1 MFRVTL
7 RSVTQH
13 MQDLLANKYR
23 DLTKVQE
30 QLSTGKRLSRPS
42 DNPVDIANDLK
53 LRTTTALIT
62 QNGKNISDGIN
73 FMQIT
78 DTAMQS
84 MNPVMQRLR
93 ELAIQG
99 ASDTLSA
106 IQRAFIQKETEQLF
120 RQLLSLA
127 NTNYKGDY
135 IFGGTQSKIIPFPLE
150 TSLAGSPADYQN
162 LRMSYYDGAAL
173 GVGQP
178 AQIRNAFDNSA
189 MTNIIPGS
197 LKISNGAVNFVEGR
211 DYTVDYANG
220 TITPLVA
227 AMAIDIS
234 DGGTFAG
241 PNYQP
246 GAFSITFDRVG
257 KGKNVFGETVSNG
270 GDVLREI
277 EPGVVMAVNIPGD
290 DLTFNRQTGT
300 DMISSLIRMNQ
311 SLLQNNRQGISD
323 SITDIDAVS
332 QQILNSQA
340 RNGARVN
347 RFESTQERNE
357 QQFTQNTSL
366 QSELEDVDM
375 AEAAS
380 KFSLAETVYTA
391 ALKSAARAI
400 QPSLTDY
407 L

>member
-1 MFRVTL
+1 MMRVTL
-7 RSVTQH
+7 KSITEH
-13 MQDLLANKYR
+13 MQDLIATKYG

-30 QLSTGKRLSRPS
+30 QLSTGKQLLRPS
-42 DNPVDIANDLK
+42 DNPVDVANDLK
-53 LRTTTALIT
+53 LRTTTALMT

-78 DTAMQS
+78 DTALQS
-84 MNPVMQRLR
+84 MNPIFQRLN

-99 ASDTLSA
+99 STDTLSA
-106 IQRAFIQKETEQLF
+106 TQRVYIQQETEQLF
-120 RQLLSLA
+120 RQLISIA
-127 NTNYKGDY
+127 DTNYKGDY
-135 IFGGTQSKIIPFPLE
+135 IFGGTQSKIIPFPIE
-150 TSLAGSPADYQN
+150 TSLAGSPADYQK
-162 LRMSYYDGAAL
+162 LRMSYFNGAAL

-197 LKISNGAVNFVEGR
+197 LKISNGAVNYVEGT
-211 DYTVDYANG
+211 DYTVDYVNG
-220 TITPLVA
+220 TITPLVPA
-227 AMAIDIS
+227 LAIDIS

-257 KGKNVFGETVSNG
+257 KGKDVFGDTVSNG

-290 DLTFNRQTGT
+290 ELTFNRQTGT
-300 DMISSLIRMNQ
+300 DMITGLIRMGQN
-311 SLLQNNRQGISD
+311 LLQNNRQGISNAID
-323 SITDIDAVS
+323 DIKSSS
-332 QQILNSQA
+332 QQILNAQA

-347 RFESTQERNE
+347 RFETTQGRNE
-357 QQFTQNTSL
+357 QQVTQNTSL

-375 AEAAS
+375 AAAAS
-380 KFSLAETVYTA
+380 KFSLAETVYNA